1 MSRTLIN
8 LYCGPPVQTY
18 RANPTCDRHTPPQDL
33 SKSEERSRGGHTNK
47 TYIYITVNRPAD
59 SL

>member
-1 MSRTLIN
+1 MSRTLSN

-18 RANPTCDRHTPPQDL
+18 RANPTCDHHTPPPQDL

-47 TYIYITVNRPAD
+47 T
-59 SL
+59 